1 MLWKGKRENR
11 PGKTLVNLDNPEL
24 SAFELLLSP
33 SLWDIEHMRGSLLI
47 FREITTGAPPPIMY
61 FRQLFCQVPLP
72 VYPGGSHLLHNLF
85 LYFMPPFDF

>member
-47 FREITTGAPPPIMY
+47 FREITTGAPP
-61 FRQLFCQVPLP
+61 
-72 VYPGGSHLLHNLF
+72 HNVFQAIVLSSPSSC
-85 LYFMPPFDF
+85 LSWWLSLIT

>member
-47 FREITTGAPPPIMY
+47 FREITTGAPPP
-61 FRQLFCQVPLP
+61 
-72 VYPGGSHLLHNLF
+72 
-85 LYFMPPFDF
+85 